1 MLKERRCI
9 RGIHNL
15 TQKIIIVLFLG
26 MGILS
31 LSACN
36 ASDLAKVG
44 DPAPG
49 FTLKS
54 AAGDEVSISDFINSQ
69 PVLLYFHMAKG

>member
-1 MLKERRCI
+1 MLNERRCI

-36 ASDLAKVG
+36 ASDLTKVG
-44 DPAPG
+44 DPAPE

-54 AAGDEVSISDFINSQ
+54 AAGNEVSISDFRNSQ